1 MEPFLGKTGFE
12 PNPSGKKTV
21 SGSDLSK
28 RKKMKKL
35 YNHSKNQDQD
45 HSDKPDP
52 DIKILIWNRKSAKR
66 RESGNTLDNILKLSK
81 S

>member
-21 SGSDLSK
+21 SGSDLFK
-28 RKKMKKL
+28 RKKREKL

-52 DIKILIWNRKSAKR
+52 DIKIWNRKATER
-66 RESGNTLDNILKLSK
+66 RESRNTLDNILKLSK